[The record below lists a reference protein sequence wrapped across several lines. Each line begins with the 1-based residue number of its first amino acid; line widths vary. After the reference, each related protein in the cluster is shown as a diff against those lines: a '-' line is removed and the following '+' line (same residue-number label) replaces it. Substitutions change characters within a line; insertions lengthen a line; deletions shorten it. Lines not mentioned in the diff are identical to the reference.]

1 MFDQLIS
8 RWWIIATRGVVAVAF
23 GVAAVL
29 APEKA
34 LMWLVSLFGIF
45 AIADGIF
52 TMGAGLSLNW
62 LSLFLQG
69 VVGGAVGI
77 LTFAYPPAAHVL
89 FGILVVAWAV
99 ATGTLEVAGA
109 VRLRQIVKDRL
120 VTGEWLL
127 AASGLL
133 TLLFA
138 AVFAVQTDARAATF
152 TLLLGGYAI
161 ASGVLLLSLG
171 LNIRSW
177 RGLLPVAG

>member
-1 MFDQLIS
+1 MFEQLIS
-8 RWWIIATRGVVAVAF
+8 RWWIIATRGLVAVAF
-23 GVAAVL
+23 GVGAIL
-29 APEKA
+29 APHQA
-34 LMWLVSLFGIF
+34 LTWLVSLFGVF

-89 FGILVVAWAV
+89 FGILVLAWAV
-99 ATGTLEVAGA
+99 ATGILEVAGA
-109 VRLRQIVKDRL
+109 VRLRRIVQGRL

-127 AASGLL
+127 GVSGLL

-138 AVFAVQTDARAATF
+138 VVFAMQTDSRAATF

-161 ASGVLLLSLG
+161 ASGVLLLSLA

-177 RGLLPVAG
+177 RGLVPALR